1 VLQPNTATQR
11 RGYNVQKKSSSPLG
25 EEDFFELCHPAYGLG
40 DELVVVVVVVLFPG
54 VEPVFIVVFDSVLVE
69 LDGDSFMTVVSF
81 SVLFSVGGLVTVV
94 SFCSQAARQAKLAR
108 TQMYLIMI
116 MLFRISPTDCV
127 STEWPLANW
136 WWCPWP
142 DSKSWS

>member
-1 VLQPNTATQR
+1 
-11 RGYNVQKKSSSPLG
+11 LG

-40 DELVVVVVVVLFPG
+40 DELVVVVVVLVPG

-81 SVLFSVGGLVTVV
+81 SVLFSAGGLVTVV
-94 SFCSQAARQAKLAR
+94 SFCSQAARHAKLAR
-108 TQMYLIMI
+108 TQIYLIMI
-116 MLFRISPTDCV
+116 MVFRISSADCV

-136 WWCPWP
+136 WWYPWP

>member
-1 VLQPNTATQR
+1 VLKQNTATQR

-40 DELVVVVVVVLFPG
+40 DELVVVVVVVPFPG
-54 VEPVFIVVFDSVLVE
+54 VEPVFIVVFDYVLVE
-69 LDGDSFMTVVSF
+69 LDGDSLMMVVSF
-81 SVLFSVGGLVTVV
+81 SAGGLVTVV
-94 SFCSQAARQAKLAR
+94 SFFSQAARHAKLAR

-136 WWCPWP
+136 WWYPWP